1 MALARAAGPRDL
13 LDRVPLHPVA
23 AACPNSIPTAMTE
36 PRTTPRDRPPTMRGA
51 VAGSLLVATIVVC
64 AAAGFGLGALV
75 GATVPLGL
83 LGLFCGVALGIVLV
97 IRRFGDLCA
106 DDAAD
111 PLPRPGAACARAA
124 GVRGRGPADARLC
137 GGRHGVARPAR
148 HPDRAV
154 PQGAG
159 LRRPSYR
166 RGHRGRLHDRTRMAR
181 SAYDLRRRPEGRGC
195 GPRRGR
201 PRHRAVHR
209 VLHRVH
215 DHASVRPRH
224 LEAALMRRRV
234 LAALLPVAA
243 LLATPA
249 GALAAINEAYRPQ
262 DEFKLD
268 PWFSIGP
275 IEFNKAVFYVLIA
288 TALTCF
294 SMIYVARRMQARPN
308 RLQTAVESAFLLM
321 RDNITR
327 GNMDDRMA
335 AKWFPFIGT
344 IFLFIWFSNILGY
357 LPLPTN
363 TEHTV
368 NILGLEVPSLAL
380 FAATANLSVPL
391 ALTLVVWVSYHVEGI
406 RAKGLVKCLAGWI
419 PAGVEGP
426 ARAPIFVIEVISH
439 LVRLVSLS
447 VRLFANILAG
457 HLLILFMGGGLVVL
471 LNVAVGLAVIL
482 GLVTG
487 ALAVAFFLFEVG
499 LVATLQAFIFAT
511 LTAIY
516 LGGAVAEEH

>member
-1 MALARAAGPRDL
+1 MTRRA
-13 LDRVPLHPVA
+13 
-23 AACPNSIPTAMTE
+23 
-36 PRTTPRDRPPTMRGA
+36 
-51 VAGSLLVATIVVC
+51 
-64 AAAGFGLGALV
+64 
-75 GATVPLGL
+75 
-83 LGLFCGVALGIVLV
+83 
-97 IRRFGDLCA
+97 
-106 DDAAD
+106 
-111 PLPRPGAACARAA
+111 
-124 GVRGRGPADARLC
+124 
-137 GGRHGVARPAR
+137 
-148 HPDRAV
+148 
-154 PQGAG
+154 
-159 LRRPSYR
+159 
-166 RGHRGRLHDRTRMAR
+166 
-181 SAYDLRRRPEGRGC
+181 
-195 GPRRGR
+195 
-201 PRHRAVHR
+201 
-209 VLHRVH
+209 
-215 DHASVRPRH
+215 
-224 LEAALMRRRV
+224 

-243 LLATPA
+243 LLASPA

-275 IEFNKAVFYVLIA
+275 IEFNKAVFYVLVA
-288 TALTCF
+288 TALTCGT
-294 SMIYVARRMQARPN
+294 MVYVARRMQARPN
-308 RLQTAVESAFLLM
+308 RTQTLVETAFLLM

-344 IFLFIWFSNILGY
+344 IFLFLWFSNIIGY

-368 NILGLEVPSLAL
+368 NIFGAHIPSLAL

-391 ALTLVVWVSYHVEGI
+391 VLTLVVWVSYHVEGI
-406 RAKGLVKCLAGWI
+406 RAKGFTKYLASWI

-487 ALAVAFFLFEVG
+487 VMAVAFFLFEVG